1 MSLKRDTVAKEMV
14 HIAIGVTPEGNKEI
28 LAYSIAPNESIET
41 WKENISGIKNRG
53 VERVSLFCTDGLN
66 GMPDA
71 IHRVYGTAKIERCLL
86 HVSRNISSKVR
97 ANDKSRI
104 LEDFK
109 AVYSANTK
117 EGAMNQQT
125 IFKQT
130 WSKKYPKVISSLEE
144 NQYLFTFY
152 EYPSSV
158 RSSLYTT
165 NMIESYNKQLKRK
178 FKMKEQ
184 FPTEESME
192 MYLVNQFEQ
201 YNEKNLNRIHR
212 GLGKTSMS
220 DWFEED

>member
-1 MSLKRDTVAKEMV
+1 MSLRRDTVAKEAV

-41 WKENISGIKNRG
+41 WKEIISGIKNRG
-53 VERVSLFCTDGLN
+53 VERVSLFCTDGLH

-71 IHRVYGTAKIERCLL
+71 IHSVFGEAKIQRCLL

-97 ANDKSRI
+97 VNDRNQI
-104 LEDFK
+104 LQDFK
-109 AVYSANTK
+109 GVYRANTK
-117 EGAMNQQT
+117 EEALAQLST
-125 IFKQT
+125 FKAS
-130 WSKKYPKVISSLEE
+130 WKKKYPKVVASLDE
-144 NQYLFTFY
+144 NEYLLTYY

-201 YNEKNLNRIHR
+201 YNEKNLNRIHK
-212 GLGKTSMS
+212 GFGKTCLS